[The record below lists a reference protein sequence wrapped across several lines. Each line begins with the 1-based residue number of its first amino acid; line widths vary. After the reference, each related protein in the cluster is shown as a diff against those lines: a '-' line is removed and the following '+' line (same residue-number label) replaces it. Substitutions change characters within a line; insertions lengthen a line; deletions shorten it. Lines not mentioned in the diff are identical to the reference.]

1 MVYKV
6 DIKMKVI
13 VNTQS
18 EFGIHSQSRSLW
30 RQYPLITVI
39 YLLVGQDNSCSAG
52 DVDLREKERHSGRG
66 ESGEKSEM
74 TIED

>member
-1 MVYKV
+1 MYKV

-18 EFGIHSQSRSLW
+18 LESILNPDLCGDNH
-30 RQYPLITVI
+30 PLITVI